1 MLTLIFFGVSSAQK
15 KTVAVSGVVISSED
29 NTPIIGA
36 SVLAVEYPRQ
46 GALTDAQGHFRLQL
60 PEDAKTLR
68 ISYLGYLTKTVAITG
83 KELRILLESSEK
95 SLDPV
100 VVAAYGTQRKS
111 SLTGATASVKGSDLA
126 NAKVES
132 VDKAL
137 AGKVSGIRVASQTGD
152 PGAAGTIQIRGVGS
166 INGSTDPLYVVD
178 GVPITVGNYGIPGTS
193 SNTLSSINPE
203 DIETITVLKDA
214 ASASLYGSRAA
225 NGVVVIT
232 TKQGKQGKTRLGFSQ
247 VATNSY
253 EVMNAE
259 ERYAYQREA
268 YINRYLY
275 SKDAILP
282 TGKGYTQRDAL
293 RQQAEAIYTDSYF
306 LNTARKDD
314 NNIFVRDAVTRS
326 DWRKE
331 LFRSGALQ
339 DVSFSASGGTD
350 ALRYFASLG
359 YNNVKSITPFGKF
372 TRYSTT
378 RLPSGSISPSRDRS
392 PTPLSSGS
400 ETMLASIQG

>member
-68 ISYLGYLTKTVAITG
+68 ISYLGYLTKTVALTG

-203 DIETITVLKDA
+203 DIESITVLKDA

-232 TKQGKQGKTRLGFSQ
+232 TKQGKQGKTRFNFKSSLGFSQ

-268 YINRYLY
+268 YINRYL
-275 SKDAILP
+275 
-282 TGKGYTQRDAL
+282 
-293 RQQAEAIYTDSYF
+293 
-306 LNTARKDD
+306 
-314 NNIFVRDAVTRS
+314 
-326 DWRKE
+326 
-331 LFRSGALQ
+331 
-339 DVSFSASGGTD
+339 
-350 ALRYFASLG
+350 
-359 YNNVKSITPFGKF
+359 
-372 TRYSTT
+372 
-378 RLPSGSISPSRDRS
+378 
-392 PTPLSSGS
+392 
-400 ETMLASIQG
+400 

>member
-1 MLTLIFFGVSSAQK
+1 MRRSLLSLLLTLIFFGVSSAQK

-68 ISYLGYLTKTVAITG
+68 ISYLGYLTKTVALTG

-203 DIETITVLKDA
+203 DIESITVLKDA

-232 TKQGKQGKTRLGFSQ
+232 TKQGKQGKTRFNFKSSLGFSR

-282 TGKGYTQRDAL
+282 TGKGYAQRDAL

-314 NNIFVRDAVTRS
+314 NNIFVRDAGPEPTGVRSSSAQVRYRMYPSLLRAGQMPSATLLRLATTMSSRSRPLVSSPATR
-326 DWRKE
+326 
-331 LFRSGALQ
+331 A
-339 DVSFSASGGTD
+339 
-350 ALRYFASLG
+350 Y
-359 YNNVKSITPFGKF
+359 
-372 TRYSTT
+372 
-378 RLPSGSISPSRDRS
+378 
-392 PTPLSSGS
+392 
-400 ETMLASIQG
+400 